1 MVKIP
6 YGLGHFQTLREE
18 NGLYFDRTKLLHDLE
33 AAGRQLLFLR
43 PRRFGKTLW
52 LTLLESYYDIAA
64 ADQFETLFGDLAIGQ
79 NPTPNRNRY
88 FILRWN
94 FSTIN
99 PNGDHEQIKQGLY
112 GHINNSIR
120 DALLRYQSWWPQAV
134 SAAELIDEADAL
146 RSLERLVSRCRH
158 AGYPLYLLIDEYDNF
173 ANEVLTSREQGR
185 QRYNELVES
194 EGVIKTVFK
203 AVKAATDGLGLE
215 RVFITGVS
223 PVVMSDITSGY
234 NVAKNISQRP
244 HFAKLCGLTGEEVMQ
259 LNQQIAL
266 ECELPEGAA
275 EEAMSLMQNFYNGY
289 RFSGAD
295 TTRLYNPTL
304 CLYFWDEWQQLCRYP
319 NELLDD
325 NLAMDKNRLRYI
337 ASLPHGAEV
346 IEAALN
352 PQQPLQVEKLV
363 QDFGVAA
370 MLKDPSDASFI
381 ISLLVYFGVLTIDSV
396 TLLGELTVTI
406 PNQVVRSLYIDRIQQ
421 QLLNGYEDNNRQQAV
436 AKQLYTEAEF
446 EPLADF
452 IEQRLYQIFDN
463 RDMRWS
469 NELTLKTTLLLLLT
483 NDLYYLPRSELSLGG
498 GYSDLLFEIR
508 PDKRQAP
515 LYDLLFELKYL
526 SLKDLKLSAEQL
538 NELSREQLAEL
549 APVKKLLDDAEVQL
563 ASYQPKLQQLFPA
576 VEWQLKPFAVVSLGT
591 KRLVWRDG
599 CRAMLR

>member
-1 MVKIP
+1 MVKIS
-6 YGLGHFQTLREE
+6 YGLGHFKTLREE
-18 NGLYFDRTKLLHDLE
+18 NGLYFDRTKSLHDLE

-52 LTLLESYYDIAA
+52 LTLLESYYDIGA

-79 NPTPNRNRY
+79 NSTPNRNRY
-88 FILRWN
+88 FMLKWN
-94 FSTIN
+94 FSVIDPHGSHN
-99 PNGDHEQIKQGLY
+99 DIAQRVHD
-112 GHINNSIR
+112 HINDSIN
-120 DALLRYQSWWPQAV
+120 DFTIRYQKLLTLPIAIQSGNAL
-134 SAAELIDEADAL
+134 SSLSRLLAAIRPLNT
-146 RSLERLVSRCRH
+146 
-158 AGYPLYLLIDEYDNF
+158 PLYLLIDEYDNF
-173 ANEVLTSREQGR
+173 ANEVLTRRDKGRES
-185 QRYNELVES
+185 YHELVES

-244 HFAKLCGLTGEEVMQ
+244 RFAKLCGFTGEEVMQ

-352 PQQPLQVEKLV
+352 TQQPLQVAKLV

-381 ISLLVYFGVLTIDSV
+381 ISLLVYFGVLTIQDVSP
-396 TLLGELTVTI
+396 LGKLKVAI

-436 AKQLYTEAEF
+436 AEQLYTEAEF

-469 NELTLKTTLLLLLT
+469 NELTLKTVLLLLLT

-538 NELSREQLAEL
+538 SDMSREQLAEL

>member
-6 YGLGHFQTLREE
+6 YGKGDFKRLRTD
-18 NGLYFDRTKLLHDLE
+18 GQLYFDRTELLHELE
-33 AAGRQLLFLR
+33 AVGEQILFLR

-52 LTLLESYYDIAA
+52 LTLLESYYDIGA

-94 FSTIN
+94 FSMID
-99 PNGDHEQIKQGLY
+99 PGGDYQQLVSRIHR
-112 GHINNSIR
+112 HINNSISFFSAR
-120 DALLRYQSWWPQAV
+120 YHDFLPETVPIDPTDGLGSFEQLLSVAKRFNF
-134 SAAELIDEADAL
+134 
-146 RSLERLVSRCRH
+146 
-158 AGYPLYLLIDEYDNF
+158 PLYLLIDEYDNF

-244 HFAKLCGLTGEEVMQ
+244 RFARLCGFTGEEVMQ

-289 RFSGAD
+289 CFSGAD

-304 CLYFWDEWQQLCRYP
+304 CLYFWDEWQQLCCYP

-346 IEAALN
+346 IESALN
-352 PQQPLQVEKLV
+352 PQQPLQVAKLV

-381 ISLLVYFGVLTIDSV
+381 ISLLVYFGVLTIQDVSP
-396 TLLGELTVTI
+396 LGKLKVAI

-436 AKQLYTEAEF
+436 AEQLYTEAEF

-549 APVKKLLDDAEVQL
+549 APVKKLLDDAEGQL

-576 VEWQLKPFAVVSLGT
+576 VEWQLKSFAVVSLGT

>member
-1 MVKIP
+1 MVA
-6 YGLGHFQTLREE
+6 H
-18 NGLYFDRTKLLHDLE
+18 
-33 AAGRQLLFLR
+33 
-43 PRRFGKTLW
+43 
-52 LTLLESYYDIAA
+52 
-64 ADQFETLFGDLAIGQ
+64 AI
-79 NPTPNRNRY
+79 
-88 FILRWN
+88 
-94 FSTIN
+94 
-99 PNGDHEQIKQGLY
+99 
-112 GHINNSIR
+112 
-120 DALLRYQSWWPQAV
+120 

-173 ANEVLTSREQGR
+173 ANEVLTRRDKGRES
-185 QRYNELVES
+185 YHELVES

-244 HFAKLCGLTGEEVMQ
+244 RFARLCGFTGEEVMQ

-266 ECELPEGAA
+266 ECKLPEGAA

-352 PQQPLQVEKLV
+352 TQQPLQVEKLV

-469 NELTLKTTLLLLLT
+469 NELTLKTVLLLLLT

-538 NELSREQLAEL
+538 SDMSRKQLAEL
-549 APVKKLLDDAEVQL
+549 APVKKLLDEAEGQL

-576 VEWQLKPFAVVSLGT
+576 VVWQLKSFAVVSLGT

-599 CRAMLR
+599 CRVMLR

>member
-1 MVKIP
+1 MVNIS
-6 YGLGHFQTLREE
+6 YGLGHFKTLREE
-18 NGLYFDRTKLLHDLE
+18 GGLYFDRTDLLHELE

-64 ADQFETLFGDLAIGQ
+64 ADQFEPLFGDLAIGQ

-88 FILRWN
+88 FMLKWN

-99 PNGDHEQIKQGLY
+99 SNGDHEQIKQGLY

-120 DALLRYQSWWPQAV
+120 DALLRYQSWWPQAI
-134 SAAELIDEADAL
+134 SAAELIDEGDAL
-146 RSLERLVSRCRH
+146 RSFERLVSRCHH

-173 ANEVLTSREQGR
+173 ANEVLTSREHGR
-185 QRYNELVES
+185 KRYNELVKG

-244 HFAKLCGLTGEEVMQ
+244 HFAKLCGFTAEEVMQ
-259 LNQQIAL
+259 LNRQIAR

-275 EEAMSLMQNFYNGY
+275 DEAMSLMQNFYNGY
-289 RFSGAD
+289 RFSGDD

-337 ASLPHGAEV
+337 AALPHGAEV

-352 PQQPLQVEKLV
+352 PQQSLWVAKLA
-363 QDFGVAA
+363 QNFGVKA
-370 MLKDPSDASFI
+370 MLNDPPDASFI
-381 ISLLVYFGVLTIDSV
+381 ISLLVYFGVLTIQDVSPIGK
-396 TLLGELTVTI
+396 LKVTI

-436 AKQLYTEAEF
+436 AELLYTEAKF
-446 EPLADF
+446 EPLAEF
-452 IEQRLYQIFDN
+452 IEQRFYSVLDN

-469 NELTLKTTLLLLLT
+469 NEFTLKTTLLLLLT

-526 SLKDLKLSAEQL
+526 ALKELQLSAEQL
-538 NELSREQLAEL
+538 SEMSREQLAEL
-549 APVKKLLDDAEVQL
+549 KPVKKLLDDAEGQL
-563 ASYQPKLQQLFPA
+563 ASYQPKLEKLFPA
-576 VEWQLKPFAVVSLGT
+576 VEWKLKSFAMVSIGT
-591 KRLVWRDG
+591 RRLVWR
-599 CRAMLR
+599 

>member
-1 MVKIP
+1 MKIS
-6 YGLGHFQTLREE
+6 YGLGHFKTLREE
-18 NGLYFDRTKLLHDLE
+18 NGLYFDRTKSLHDLE

-52 LTLLESYYDIAA
+52 LTLLESYYDIGA

-94 FSTIN
+94 FSMID
-99 PNGDHEQIKQGLY
+99 PGGDYQQLVSRIHR
-112 GHINNSIR
+112 HINNSISFFSAR
-120 DALLRYQSWWPQAV
+120 YHDFLPETVPIDPTDGLGSFEQLLSVAKRFNF
-134 SAAELIDEADAL
+134 
-146 RSLERLVSRCRH
+146 
-158 AGYPLYLLIDEYDNF
+158 PLYLLIDEYDNF

-234 NVAKNISQRP
+234 NVAENISHWP
-244 HFAKLCGLTGEEVMQ
+244 EFHALCGLTAEELQPVCH
-259 LNQQIAL
+259 QIAQH
-266 ECELPEGAA
+266 CQLPESAA
-275 EEAMSLMQNFYNGY
+275 DEALAMMRNFYNGY
-289 RFSGAD
+289 RFCREEEQ
-295 TTRLYNPTL
+295 RLYNPTL
-304 CLYFWDEWQQLCRYP
+304 TLYFLKHWQRRCSYP
-319 NELLDD
+319 AELLDD

-381 ISLLVYFGVLTIDSV
+381 ISLLVYFGVLTIQDVSP
-396 TLLGELTVTI
+396 LGKLKVTI

-436 AKQLYTEAEF
+436 AEQLYTEADF

-452 IEQRLYQIFDN
+452 IEQRFYSVLDN

-526 SLKDLKLSAEQL
+526 ALKDLQLSAEQL
-538 NELSREQLAEL
+538 NEMSREQLAEL
-549 APVKKLLDDAEVQL
+549 APVKKLLDEAEGQL
-563 ASYQPKLQQLFPA
+563 ASYQPTLEQLFPA
-576 VEWQLKPFAVVSLGT
+576 VAWKIKSFAVVSLGT
-591 KRLVWRDG
+591 RRLVWR
-599 CRAMLR
+599 

>member
-1 MVKIP
+1 MVNIS
-6 YGLGHFQTLREE
+6 YGLGHFKTLREE
-18 NGLYFDRTKLLHDLE
+18 GGLYFDRTHLLPELE

-64 ADQFETLFGDLAIGQ
+64 ADQFDPLFGDLAIGQ

-88 FILRWN
+88 FMLKWN
-94 FSTIN
+94 FSVID
-99 PNGDHEQIKQGLY
+99 PGGDYQQLVSRIHR
-112 GHINNSIR
+112 HINNSIEFFS
-120 DALLRYQSWWPQAV
+120 ARYHDFLPEAV
-134 SAAELIDEADAL
+134 PIDQTDGL
-146 RSLERLVSRCRH
+146 GSLEKLLIVAKRFNF
-158 AGYPLYLLIDEYDNF
+158 PLYLLIDEYDNF

-185 QRYNELVES
+185 QRYNELVEG

-234 NVAKNISQRP
+234 NVAENISHWP
-244 HFAKLCGLTGEEVMQ
+244 EFHALCGLTAEELQPVCH
-259 LNQQIAL
+259 QIAQH
-266 ECELPEGAA
+266 CQLPESAA
-275 EEAMSLMQNFYNGY
+275 DEALSMMRNFYNGY
-289 RFSGAD
+289 RFCREEAQ
-295 TTRLYNPTL
+295 RLYNPTL
-304 CLYFWDEWQQLCRYP
+304 TLYFLKHWQRRCRYP
-319 NELLDD
+319 DELLDD

-337 ASLPHGAEV
+337 AALPHGTEV

-352 PQQPLQVEKLV
+352 PQQSLWVAKLA
-363 QDFGVAA
+363 QNFGVKA
-370 MLKDPSDASFI
+370 MLNDPPDASFI
-381 ISLLVYFGVLTIDSV
+381 ISLLVYFGVLTIQDVSP
-396 TLLGELTVTI
+396 LGKLEVAI

-436 AKQLYTEAEF
+436 AEQLYTEADF
-446 EPLADF
+446 EPLVDF
-452 IEQRLYQIFDN
+452 IEQRFYSVLDN

-538 NELSREQLAEL
+538 NEMSREQLAEL
-549 APVKKLLDDAEVQL
+549 APVKKLLDDAEGQL
-563 ASYQPKLQQLFPA
+563 ASYQPTLEQLFPA
-576 VEWQLKPFAVVSLGT
+576 VEWKLKSFAVVSLGT
-591 KRLVWRDG
+591 RRLVWR
-599 CRAMLR
+599 

>member
-6 YGLGHFQTLREE
+6 YGKGDFKRLRTD
-18 NGLYFDRTKLLHDLE
+18 GQLYFDRTELLHELE
-33 AAGRQLLFLR
+33 AVGEQILFLR

-52 LTLLESYYDIAA
+52 LTLLESYYDIGA

-94 FSTIN
+94 FSMID
-99 PNGDHEQIKQGLY
+99 PGGDYQQLVSRIHR
-112 GHINNSIR
+112 HINNSISFFSAR
-120 DALLRYQSWWPQAV
+120 YHDFLPETVPIDPTDGLGSFEQLLSVAKRFNF
-134 SAAELIDEADAL
+134 
-146 RSLERLVSRCRH
+146 
-158 AGYPLYLLIDEYDNF
+158 PLYLLIDEYDNF

-244 HFAKLCGLTGEEVMQ
+244 RFAKLCGFTGEEVMQ

-346 IEAALN
+346 IESALN
-352 PQQPLQVEKLV
+352 PQQPLQVAKLV

-436 AKQLYTEAEF
+436 AKQLYTKAEF

-526 SLKDLKLSAEQL
+526 ALKDLKLSAEQL

-549 APVKKLLDDAEVQL
+549 APVKKLLDEAEGQL

-576 VEWQLKPFAVVSLGT
+576 VEWKLKSFAVVSLGT
-591 KRLVWRDG
+591 KRLVWREG
-599 CRAMLR
+599 CRVTPR

>member
-1 MVKIP
+1 MVNIS
-6 YGLGHFQTLREE
+6 YGLGHFKTLREE
-18 NGLYFDRTKLLHDLE
+18 GGLYFDRTHLLPELE

-64 ADQFETLFGDLAIGQ
+64 ADQFDPLFGDLAIGQ

-88 FILRWN
+88 FMLKWN
-94 FSTIN
+94 FSVID
-99 PNGDHEQIKQGLY
+99 PGGDYQQLVSRIHR
-112 GHINNSIR
+112 HINNSIEFFS
-120 DALLRYQSWWPQAV
+120 ARYHDFLPEAV
-134 SAAELIDEADAL
+134 PIDQTDGL
-146 RSLERLVSRCRH
+146 GSLEKLLIVAKRFNF
-158 AGYPLYLLIDEYDNF
+158 PLYLLIDEYDNF

-185 QRYNELVES
+185 QRYNELVEG

-234 NVAKNISQRP
+234 NVAENISHWP
-244 HFAKLCGLTGEEVMQ
+244 EFHALCGLTAEELQPVCH
-259 LNQQIAL
+259 QIAQH
-266 ECELPEGAA
+266 CQLPESAA
-275 EEAMSLMQNFYNGY
+275 DEALAMMRNFYNGY
-289 RFSGAD
+289 RFCREE
-295 TTRLYNPTL
+295 TQRLYNPTL
-304 CLYFWDEWQQLCRYP
+304 TLYFLKHWQRRCRYP
-319 NELLDD
+319 DELLDD

-337 ASLPHGAEV
+337 AALPHGTEV

-352 PQQPLQVEKLV
+352 PQQSLWVAKLA
-363 QDFGVAA
+363 QNFGVKA
-370 MLKDPSDASFI
+370 MLNDPPDASFI
-381 ISLLVYFGVLTIDSV
+381 ISLLVYFGVLTIESV
-396 TLLGELTVTI
+396 NLLGELTVTI

-446 EPLADF
+446 EPLVDF
-452 IEQRLYQIFDN
+452 IEQRFYSVLDN
-463 RDMRWS
+463 RDRRWS

-538 NELSREQLAEL
+538 SELSREQLAEL
-549 APVKKLLDDAEVQL
+549 APVKKLLDDAERQL
-563 ASYQPKLQQLFPA
+563 ASYQPTLEQLFPA
-576 VEWQLKPFAVVSLGT
+576 VEWNLKSFAVVSLGT
-591 KRLVWRDG
+591 RRLVWR
-599 CRAMLR
+599 

>member
-1 MVKIP
+1 MKIS
-6 YGLGHFQTLREE
+6 YGLGHFKTLREE
-18 NGLYFDRTKLLHDLE
+18 NGLYFDRTKSLHDLE

-52 LTLLESYYDIAA
+52 LTLLESYYDIGA

-94 FSTIN
+94 FSMID
-99 PNGDHEQIKQGLY
+99 PGGDYQQLVSRIHR
-112 GHINNSIR
+112 HINNSISFFSAR
-120 DALLRYQSWWPQAV
+120 YHDFLPETVPIDPTDGLGSFEQLLSVAKRFNF
-134 SAAELIDEADAL
+134 
-146 RSLERLVSRCRH
+146 
-158 AGYPLYLLIDEYDNF
+158 PLYLLIDEYDNF

-244 HFAKLCGLTGEEVMQ
+244 RFARLCGFTGEEVMQ

-289 RFSGAD
+289 CFSGAD

-304 CLYFWDEWQQLCRYP
+304 CLYFWDEWQQLCCYP

-346 IEAALN
+346 IESALN
-352 PQQPLQVEKLV
+352 PQQPLQVAKLV

-381 ISLLVYFGVLTIDSV
+381 ISLLVYFGVLTIQDVSP
-396 TLLGELTVTI
+396 LGKLKVAI

-436 AKQLYTEAEF
+436 AEQLYTEAEF

-526 SLKDLKLSAEQL
+526 SLKDLKVSSEQL
-538 NELSREQLAEL
+538 AKMSREQLAEL
-549 APVKKLLDDAEVQL
+549 APVKKLLDEAEGQL

-576 VEWQLKPFAVVSLGT
+576 VVWQLKSFAVVSLGT

>member
-1 MVKIP
+1 MVNIS
-6 YGLGHFQTLREE
+6 YGLGHFKTLREE
-18 NGLYFDRTKLLHDLE
+18 GGLYFDRTDLLHQLE

-64 ADQFETLFGDLAIGQ
+64 ADQFEPLFGDLAIGQ

-88 FILRWN
+88 FMLKWN

-99 PNGDHEQIKQGLY
+99 PSGDHEQIKQGLY

-120 DALLRYQSWWPQAV
+120 DMLLRYQPWWPQAI
-134 SAAELIDEADAL
+134 SATELIDEADAL
-146 RSLERLVSRCRH
+146 RSFERLVSRCRH

-185 QRYNELVES
+185 QRYNELVEG

-234 NVAKNISQRP
+234 NVAENISHWP
-244 HFAKLCGLTGEEVMQ
+244 EFHALCGLTTEELQPVCH
-259 LNQQIAL
+259 QIAEQCQL
-266 ECELPEGAA
+266 TDSTAD
-275 EEAMSLMQNFYNGY
+275 EALAMMRNFYNGY
-289 RFSGAD
+289 RFCREE
-295 TTRLYNPTL
+295 TQRLYNPTL
-304 CLYFWDEWQQLCRYP
+304 TLYFLKHWQRRCRYP
-319 NELLDD
+319 DELLDD

-337 ASLPHGAEV
+337 AALPHGTEV

-352 PQQPLQVEKLV
+352 PQQPLQVAKLA

-370 MLKDPSDASFI
+370 MLNDPADASFI
-381 ISLLVYFGVLTIDSV
+381 ISLLVYFGVLTIESV
-396 TLLGELTVTI
+396 NLLGELTVTI

-446 EPLADF
+446 EPLAEF
-452 IEQRLYQIFDN
+452 IEQRFYSVLDN
-463 RDMRWS
+463 RDRRWS

-526 SLKDLKLSAEQL
+526 SLKDLQLSAEQL
-538 NELSREQLAEL
+538 SNMSREQLAEL
-549 APVKKLLDDAEVQL
+549 KPVKKLLDDAERQL
-563 ASYQPKLQQLFPA
+563 ASYQPTLEQLFPA
-576 VEWQLKPFAVVSLGT
+576 VEWKLKSFAVVSLGIR
-591 KRLVWRDG
+591 RLVWR
-599 CRAMLR
+599 

>member
-1 MVKIP
+1 MVNIS
-6 YGLGHFQTLREE
+6 YGLGHFKTLREE
-18 NGLYFDRTKLLHDLE
+18 GGLYFDRTDLLHELE

-52 LTLLESYYDIAA
+52 LTLLESYYDIDAA
-64 ADQFETLFGDLAIGQ
+64 EQFEPLFGDLAIGQ

-88 FILRWN
+88 FMLKWN
-94 FSTIN
+94 FSVID
-99 PNGDHEQIKQGLY
+99 PSGDLA
-112 GHINNSIR
+112 HIS
-120 DALLRYQSWWPQAV
+120 
-134 SAAELIDEADAL
+134 
-146 RSLERLVSRCRH
+146 RSLHNHLNSSIERFCNRYRQWLNRSVQIDPQDGIHSFENLLGEL
-158 AGYPLYLLIDEYDNF
+158 AAYDTPLYLLIDEYDNF
-173 ANEVLTSREQGR
+173 ANEVLTSREHGR
-185 QRYNELVES
+185 KRYNELVKG

-244 HFAKLCGLTGEEVMQ
+244 HFAKLCGFTGEEVMQ
-259 LNQQIAL
+259 LNRQIAL

-289 RFSGAD
+289 RFSVDD

-337 ASLPHGAEV
+337 AALPHGAEV

-352 PQQPLQVEKLV
+352 PQQSLWVAKLA
-363 QDFGVAA
+363 QNFGVKA
-370 MLKDPSDASFI
+370 MLNDPPDASFI
-381 ISLLVYFGVLTIDSV
+381 ISLLVYFGVLTIQDVSP
-396 TLLGELTVTI
+396 LGKLKVTI

-436 AKQLYTEAEF
+436 AEQLYTEADF

-452 IEQRLYQIFDN
+452 IEQRFYSVLDN

-526 SLKDLKLSAEQL
+526 ALKDLKLSAEQL
-538 NELSREQLAEL
+538 SDMSREQLAEL
-549 APVKKLLDDAEVQL
+549 KPVKTLLDEAERQL
-563 ASYQPKLQQLFPA
+563 ATYQPTLEQLFPA
-576 VEWQLKPFAVVSLGT
+576 VEWKIKSFAVVSLGIR
-591 KRLVWRDG
+591 RLVWREG
-599 CRAMLR
+599 CRVTLR